1 VLNERGTAKMAVSY
15 PAVGQWYSI
24 PGGTLFEVVALDSMD
39 GTIEIQYFDGTVEE
53 LDLDDWEDMWIQNAN
68 APEDWSG
75 SVDIEREDFLPNDDG
90 SIPTDWSNPLD
101 YIDQVE

>member
-1 VLNERGTAKMAVSY
+1 
-15 PAVGQWYSI
+15 
-24 PGGTLFEVVALDSMD
+24 
-39 GTIEIQYFDGTVEE
+39 
-53 LDLDDWEDMWIQNAN
+53 MWIQNAN